1 VLTYAQFVEYIRASI
16 PRFSVAWLN
25 DDQADAVAAAP
36 HPPTF
41 IVAGPGAGKTTVLAL
56 RALKLILVDGISPN
70 GIIATTF
77 TRKAAAELRS
87 RILAWG
93 YAVVTH
99 ARTQAANAELAAWL
113 SEIDAN
119 AVLVGTL
126 DSLSEDIIATCRPPG
141 GITPATIEGFLSTA
155 IMRRHGLFPNGRHR
169 DPNLEAF
176 IGTFVP
182 AYPGPRPTRVKLGVS
197 LSFSDRVR
205 HDQID
210 LAAFQA
216 TGQGQNVLSLIL
228 TDYFAYL
235 QSNYLADFARL
246 ERLFLDGLLANNL
259 HRVTDGIRAILVDEF
274 QDTNYLQEQIYFEL
288 CRRTGA
294 SLTVVGDDD
303 QSIFRFRGAT
313 VELFADF
320 QNRIATSLGAAWS
333 PQRVDL
339 VSNYRSSG
347 RIVNF
352 CNSFIQLD
360 PTYQAA
366 RVPGKQA
373 LVPAAAH
380 APEEHLPVLGMF
392 RQDRNSLANDLTGF
406 LTNVFRNG
414 GHFVQCQDA
423 GHTVV
428 RADDGDFGD
437 AVLLSRSAGEY
448 SSGDNPRARLPL
460 LLRQQLEN
468 THHIPVFNPRGRSL
482 FQIESVQRLLGL
494 ALQCIDPNEAIS
506 QAIPSVPQSA
516 RTRMQTWRAAAAA
529 FAQSNP
535 MPGGLP
541 AFIQNWQTRT
551 PTNMAAWPSEWP
563 LLELLFT
570 LVTWIPEFQSDPE
583 GQVYLEAMARTVSE
597 AGQFSSYGARILNG
611 QGPHDANSVRAA
623 IREVFENIANGDV
636 EVDEEIMPYIP
647 RRYFPIMTVHQ
658 AKGLE
663 FPLVIVDV
671 GSDFRTNN
679 VQQRRFRCPESPDQV
694 HEIEQIVSPFCPV
707 GNARTQRNP
716 IDRAWDDLR
725 RLYFVAFSRPQNAL
739 LLVGLTSQI
748 GPNPRVRSVATGD
761 TRQGARGLTFV
772 PAAQWHSGMPPDCV
786 ALI

>member
-1 VLTYAQFVEYIRASI
+1 MLTFEQFVEHVRASI
-16 PRFSVAWLN
+16 PRFGANWLN
-25 DDQADAVAAAP
+25 NDQSAAVAATP

-56 RALKLILVDGISPN
+56 RVLKLMLVDQIPPS

-93 YAVVTH
+93 YAVLAYARDH
-99 ARTQAANAELAAWL
+99 AAAAQIATWLAN
-113 SEIDAN
+113 IDVN

-126 DSLSEDIIATCRPPG
+126 DSLSEDIISTCRPLG
-141 GITPATIEGFLSTA
+141 GITPATIEGFLSSA
-155 IMRRHGLFPNGRHR
+155 IMRRYGLFPNARHR
-169 DPNLEAF
+169 NADLETF
-176 IGTFVP
+176 LSTFVP
-182 AYPGPRPTRVKLGVS
+182 AYPGARPIYVKLDAA
-197 LSFSDRVR
+197 LNFSDRVR

-216 TGQGQNVLSLIL
+216 SGAGQGVLSSILI
-228 TDYFAYL
+228 DYFGHLEA
-235 QSNYLADFARL
+235 NYLADFARL
-246 ERLFLDGLLANNL
+246 ERLFLDGLLGNTL
-259 HRVTDGIRAILVDEF
+259 QRVTDGVQAVLVDEF

-288 CRRTGA
+288 CRITGA

-320 QNRIATSLGAAWS
+320 ENRIAASLGAAWR

-339 VSNYRSSG
+339 VHNYRSSA

-352 CNSFIQLD
+352 SNRFIQLD

-373 LVPAAAH
+373 LVASAAH
-380 APEEHLPVLGMF
+380 VPEEHLPVLGMF
-392 RQDRNSLANDLTGF
+392 RQDRASLADDLTTF
-406 LTNVFRNG
+406 LMNVFRNG
-414 GHFVQCQDA
+414 GHAIQCQDA
-423 GHTVV
+423 NHLVV
-428 RADDGDFGD
+428 RGQDGDFGD

-448 SSGDNPRARLPL
+448 SSSGKVRLPL
-460 LLRQQLEN
+460 LLRQRLE
-468 THHIPVFNPRGRSL
+468 TAHQIPIFNPRGRSL

-494 ALQCIDPNEAIS
+494 ALQCIDPAEAITQAISNIS
-506 QAIPSVPQSA
+506 QAA
-516 RTRMQTWRAAAAA
+516 RGHMQAWRAAAQA

-535 MPGGLP
+535 QPGGLLTFLNGWRNRVP
-541 AFIQNWQTRT
+541 G
-551 PTNMAAWPSEWP
+551 NMAAWPSEWP

-570 LVTWIPEFQSDPE
+570 LVTWIPEFQAEPE
-583 GQVYLEAMARTVSE
+583 GQVYLEAIARTIAE

-611 QGPHDANSVRAA
+611 QGVHDANSVRAA
-623 IREVFENIANGDV
+623 IREVFENIANGDA
-636 EVDEEIMPYIP
+636 EVDEEIMPYVP

-663 FPLVIVDV
+663 FPLVVVDV
-671 GSDFRTNN
+671 GSDFKTNSH
-679 VQQRRFRCPESPDQV
+679 VQRAFRCPEEPDQV
-694 HEIEQIVSPFCPV
+694 HEIEQIVAPFCPV
-707 GNARTQRNP
+707 GNFRIQRDP
-716 IDRAWDDLR
+716 VDRAWDDLR
-725 RLYFVAFSRPQNAL
+725 RLYFVAFSRPQSAL
-739 LLVGLTSQI
+739 LLVGLTTQV

-761 TRQGARGLTFV
+761 MRQGGRAITFI
-772 PAAQWHSGMPPDCV
+772 PANQWHSGLPPDCV

>member
-1 VLTYAQFVEYIRASI
+1 VLAFEQFVDHIRASI
-16 PRFSVAWLN
+16 QQFGANWLN
-25 DDQADAVAAAP
+25 NDQAAAVAAAP

-56 RALKLILVDGISPN
+56 RVLKLILVDEVPPT

-93 YAVVTH
+93 YAVLAY
-99 ARTQAANAELAAWL
+99 ARDHAANAHIAAWL
-113 SEIDAN
+113 AKIDVN

-126 DSLSEDIIATCRPPG
+126 DSLSEDIISTCRPLG
-141 GITPATIEGFLSTA
+141 GITPATIEGFLSSA
-155 IMRRHGLFPNGRHR
+155 MMRRHGFFPGARHR
-169 DPNLEAF
+169 NADLETFLA
-176 IGTFVP
+176 TFVP
-182 AYPGPRPTRVKLGVS
+182 AYPGPRPFYVKLDAA
-197 LSFSDRVR
+197 LHFSDRVR

-216 TGQGQNVLSLIL
+216 SGVGQGVLSSVLA
-228 TDYFAYL
+228 DYFAYL
-235 QSNYLADFARL
+235 EDNYFADFARL
-246 ERLFLDGLLANNL
+246 ERLLLDGLLGNTLN
-259 HRVTDGIRAILVDEF
+259 RVTDGIRAVLVDEF

-288 CRRTGA
+288 CRITGA

-320 QNRIATSLGAAWS
+320 ENRIAGALGAAWR

-339 VSNYRSSG
+339 VRNYRSSA

-352 CNSFIQLD
+352 SNHFIQLD

-373 LVPAAAH
+373 LVASAAH
-380 APEEHLPVLGMF
+380 VREEHLPVLGMF
-392 RQDRNSLANDLTGF
+392 RQDRETLADDLTTF
-406 LTNVFRNG
+406 LMNVFRNG
-414 GHFVQCQDA
+414 GHSVRCQDA
-423 GHTVV
+423 SHLVV
-428 RADDGDFGD
+428 RGQDGDFGD

-448 SSGDNPRARLPL
+448 SSSGKIRLPL
-460 LLRQQLEN
+460 LLRQRLE
-468 THHIPVFNPRGRSL
+468 TAHQIPIFNPRGRSL
-482 FQIESVQRLLGL
+482 FQIGSVRRLLGL
-494 ALQCIDPNEAIS
+494 ALACIDPTGAITEAIPNMS
-506 QAIPSVPQSA
+506 QEA
-516 RTRMQTWRAAAAA
+516 RGQMQAWRTAAQT
-529 FAQSNP
+529 FAQSDP
-535 MPGGLP
+535 HPGGLD
-541 AFIQNWQTRT
+541 AFLNGWRTRV
-551 PTNMAAWPSEWP
+551 PGNMATWPSEWP

-570 LVTWIPEFQSDPE
+570 LVTWIPEFQAEPE
-583 GQVYLEAMARTVSE
+583 GQVYLEALARTIAE

-611 QGPHDANSVRAA
+611 RGVHDANSVRAA

-636 EVDEEIMPYIP
+636 EVDEEIMPYVP

-663 FPLVIVDV
+663 FPLVVVDV
-671 GSDFRTNN
+671 GSDFKANYKA
-679 VQQRRFRCPESPDQV
+679 QRAFRCPEEPDQV
-694 HEIEQIVSPFCPV
+694 HEIEQIIAPFCPV
-707 GNARTQRNP
+707 GNFRIQRDAV
-716 IDRAWDDLR
+716 DRAWDDLR
-725 RLYFVAFSRPQNAL
+725 RLYFVAFSRPQNVL
-739 LLVGLTSQI
+739 LLVGLTTQI

-761 TRQGARGLTFV
+761 MRQGGRAVTFV
-772 PAAQWHSGMPPDCV
+772 PANQWHAGLPPDCV